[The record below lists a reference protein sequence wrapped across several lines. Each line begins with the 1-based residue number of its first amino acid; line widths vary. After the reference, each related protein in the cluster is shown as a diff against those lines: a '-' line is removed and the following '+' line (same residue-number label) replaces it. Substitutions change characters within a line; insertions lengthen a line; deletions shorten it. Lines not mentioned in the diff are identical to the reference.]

1 MSMKEMGDD
10 HDKWSK
16 IKKNKYKKK
25 VYFLETFLGIWFDKI
40 IQTNG
45 NFCVWFSDFKV

>member
-1 MSMKEMGDD
+1 MISILSAKLNTV
-10 HDKWSK
+10 
-16 IKKNKYKKK
+16 IKARKMK